1 MAKEIELPAD
11 LADRIGGILADHPEM
26 SWDQAAAEILTE
38 LMDFADD

>member
-26 SWDQAAAEILTE
+26 SWDQAAAQILAE
-38 LMDFADD
+38 LIG